1 MKRMLI
7 ATVILI
13 VTCAVFIM
21 SYAIVSWPVEYTT
34 HTLQESY
41 DIIAENMSWTDSV
54 EVKNTLGMMPYFL
67 AAGIFIGILL
77 LVIWYFVYAQ
87 KKEYERY

>member
-1 MKRMLI
+1 MKRMLL

-13 VTCAVFIM
+13 VTCAVFVM

-34 HTLQESY
+34 QVLQDSY
-41 DIIAENMSWTDSV
+41 DVIAENMSWTDTT
-54 EVKNTLGMMPYFL
+54 EVQNTLGMMPYFL
-67 AAGIFIGILL
+67 AGGILIGIILL
-77 LVIWYFVYAQ
+77 IIWYFAYAQ